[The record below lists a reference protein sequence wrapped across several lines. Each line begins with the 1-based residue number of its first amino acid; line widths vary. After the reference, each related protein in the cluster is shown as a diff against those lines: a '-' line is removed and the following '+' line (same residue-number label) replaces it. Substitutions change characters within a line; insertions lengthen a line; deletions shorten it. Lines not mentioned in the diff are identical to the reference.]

1 MKEPALP
8 EPVLLDPV
16 LLEPVLLEPVAIEPE
31 DDSAIDEAGERA
43 PEPAGG
49 GAAEVLGAASPGR
62 QSPKSVQPKRSP
74 AKPRRPT
81 AKQRMPELF
90 ERLGVAYPNAT
101 CSLDWRTPWELL
113 VATMLSA
120 QCTDERVNKVTP
132 GLFERFADAA
142 AAAAVDSSAVEPY
155 VQSTGFFR
163 NKAKHIVASS
173 RLLIERHGGGVPQ
186 TMAELLQL
194 PGVARKT
201 ANVVLA
207 HAFGINAGV
216 TVDTHV
222 GRLSGRL
229 GLTRHRDPIR
239 IERDLMQLLPQA
251 DWETLSLRLIYH
263 GRAVCKA
270 RKPACERCQLA
281 DLCPSA

>member
-1 MKEPALP
+1 MPRFP
-8 EPVLLDPV
+8 
-16 LLEPVLLEPVAIEPE
+16 
-31 DDSAIDEAGERA
+31 SARQRA
-43 PEPAGG
+43 PQI
-49 GAAEVLGAASPGR
+49 L
-62 QSPKSVQPKRSP
+62 
-74 AKPRRPT
+74 
-81 AKQRMPELF
+81 
-90 ERLGVAYPNAT
+90 ERLGDLYPEAT

-132 GLFERFADAA
+132 ALFARFGDAA

-163 NKAKHIVASS
+163 NKARHIVAAS
-173 RLLIERHGGGVPQ
+173 RLLMERHGGAVPA
-186 TMAELLQL
+186 TMEELLEL

-222 GRLSGRL
+222 KRLANRL
-229 GLTRHRDPIR
+229 GLTRHSDPKR
-239 IERDLMQLLPQA
+239 IEPDLMKLVPQP
-251 DWETLSLRLIYH
+251 DWENLSIRLIFH
-263 GRAVCKA
+263 GRAVCNA
-270 RKPACERCQLA
+270 RKPVCQGCGLA
-281 DLCPSA
+281 DLCPSHPEAGRRAGMV